1 MHQQQEAKN
10 SNYQQRL
17 DIVSK
22 PDVWRPRFGDEER
35 ILTNDQ
41 LKQQFTLPMLMFHY
55 IKDIPATSP
64 DQLGYKL
71 SYSPQK
77 LEELLQFLK
86 AHDIET
92 LTFWDLKAIAEGR
105 KPQPPKSVIL
115 TFDDGHREHFNL
127 VMPLLKKYGATA
139 VFFVITDFADK
150 DPLFVTREEIRQ
162 MMEAGFEI

>member
-10 SNYQQRL
+10 SNHQQRL

-22 PDVWRPRFGDEER
+22 PDAWRPRFGDEER

-105 KPQPPKSVIL
+105 KPQSSKSVIL